1 MRGWWLDAKRTY
13 NSYGYEQKITDH
25 SYGYEHKFTDN
36 YPFFSYFL
44 SEFIRIYPIFI
55 RISSFLSY
63 FLSEFIRIYP
73 IFIRISSF
81 FSYFLSEFIRIYP
94 IFIRISPFFS
104 YFLSEFI
111 RIYPIFIRIS
121 RFFFVYL
128 HPESA
133 ARKKG
138 GGVIIFMKVLKN
150 DEALPSEID
159 SRAFF
164 VVGTETRRLPIL
176 EKPPLSYVLTLYH
189 LSPVQ
194 CGLFAANLANNTQLY
209 RTSK

>member
-55 RISSFLSY
+55 RISSFL
-63 FLSEFIRIYP
+63 
-73 IFIRISSF
+73 
-81 FSYFLSEFIRIYP
+81 SYFLSEFIRIYP

-176 EKPPLSYVLTLYH
+176 EKPPLSYVLSYYPL
-189 LSPVQ
+189 
-194 CGLFAANLANNTQLY
+194 
-209 RTSK
+209 

>member
-36 YPFFSYFL
+36 YP
-44 SEFIRIYPIFI
+44 
-55 RISSFLSY
+55 
-63 FLSEFIRIYP
+63 
-73 IFIRISSF
+73 F

-176 EKPPLSYVLTLYH
+176 EKPPLSYVLSYYPL
-189 LSPVQ
+189 
-194 CGLFAANLANNTQLY
+194 
-209 RTSK
+209 